1 MQKIINVLALAST
14 AVSVAVVGSGL
25 YVYINRASIIDGV
38 KSQVM
43 EAVTGSLGGLG
54 GVGGGSALPIGSPTS
69 PVRAPPPRADPPMP
83 PITCDLMPSMM
94 ESLLTYTYTPLAAM
108 APDKAKDATASTF
121 IIFCILLQQVSYL
134 VSKEL

>member
-25 YVYINRASIIDGV
+25 YVYVNRASIIDGV

-54 GVGGGSALPIGSPTS
+54 GVGGGSLPLGTPDL
-69 PVRAPPPRADPPMP
+69 APA
-83 PITCDLMPSMM
+83 
-94 ESLLTYTYTPLAAM
+94 
-108 APDKAKDATASTF
+108 APDQAAAPTAPTAPIQF
-121 IIFCILLQQVSYL
+121 
-134 VSKEL
+134 

>member
-54 GVGGGSALPIGSPTS
+54 GVGEGSLPLGTPDL
-69 PVRAPPPRADPPMP
+69 APPADSASVP
-83 PITCDLMPSMM
+83 
-94 ESLLTYTYTPLAAM
+94 TPGV
-108 APDKAKDATASTF
+108 PNF
-121 IIFCILLQQVSYL
+121 
-134 VSKEL
+134 